1 MANYTKSFNFRNGV
15 QVDDSNFIVNSVG
28 LVGIGTTKPE
38 KKLDVRGNAIISGI
52 TSLSGTVISGVVTA
66 GNIKIDPV
74 TGIVTATKFV
84 GDASGLQNIVAI
96 ATEGFI
102 KAAGTLST
110 TAKVGIGSETP
121 VSQLDVFGDTK
132 IVGFTTLSGITTSI
146 GKIFLNDVEASGVT
160 TTVSLETQTIKVSG
174 LSTFSGNIDVNANL
188 DVDGNTL
195 LRQNF
200 RAAGFSTFAGID
212 VNGNADFS
220 SGVVADTLKVSDL
233 TNNRVVIAGASGEIE
248 DSGNFTFDGSNL
260 NVVGHVESD
269 TVNVSGV
276 TTTNTLEVSGT
287 SILTDD
293 VTVGAAAS
301 VGIGS
306 TVYFPDDSKAVFGNS
321 GDLSIF
327 HDSTRSVIS
336 DQGQGSLT
344 FLSSASY
351 FKSASDN
358 TNRLTI
364 LAGGVKAYSANVL
377 KFETVSTGASVY
389 NQLNVASLGGG
400 TSGLSSHYGAL
411 RYGDEGG
418 SEYSTRRSLDL
429 INTDSGNIN
438 YYLNINNLSN
448 SGDFHWHKGTSNQLM
463 TLTSDGS
470 LGIGVT
476 IPLHKLHVAGIS
488 TLGGNTFIGGNLS
501 VLGSLTSQATI
512 NATEFNG
519 EVDGNLTGNVNATS
533 GLSTF
538 FNIKVTSKQTEFSGL
553 GIGRTCATT
562 NLVDIIGPSGL
573 STSRIFITT
582 DGSIGIGTNRIDDTI
597 NINAVK
603 SKATLGSLGIGKTNP
618 LSAVDFSDAG
628 KDALGDAAN
637 RMYMYP
643 PKLNNSQ
650 KSNLVGVTAGAM
662 IYNTSADKLQ
672 VYDGTTWQNCF

>member
-160 TTVSLETQTIKVSG
+160 TTVFLETQTVKVSG
-174 LSTFSGNIDVNANL
+174 LSTFSSNADFNGNIDVDGLSEL
-188 DVDGNTL
+188 DDVNVSG
-195 LRQNF
+195 
-200 RAAGFSTFAGID
+200 ASTFSGLID
-212 VNGNADFS
+212 ANGGANIT
-220 SGVVADTLKVSDL
+220 GNLVANSAKISDL

-276 TTTNTLEVSGT
+276 TTTNTFVVSGT
-287 SILTDD
+287 SILSDD

-306 TVYFPDDSKAVFGNS
+306 TVYFPDNSKAVFGNS

-327 HDSTRSVIS
+327 HDGTRSVIS

-344 FLSSASY
+344 FLSSANY
-351 FKSASDN
+351 FKSASDDRQ
-358 TNRLTI
+358 RLTI
-364 LAGGVKAYSANVL
+364 LASGVKIYSNNIV
-377 KFETVSTGASVY
+377 KFETIGTGASVY
-389 NQLNVASLGGG
+389 NQLNVASLDGGA
-400 TSGLSSHYGAL
+400 SGLSSHYGAL

-438 YYLNINNLSN
+438 YYLNINNLNN

-463 TLTSDGS
+463 TLTSTGS

-562 NLVDIIGPSGL
+562 NLVDIIGPSGI
-573 STSRIFITT
+573 STSNIFITT

-603 SKATLGSLGIGKTNP
+603 SKATLGALGIGKTNP